1 MSVLQ
6 LIGIVAGSTLGVTGL
21 VALIAKVFSNAR
33 QDEALNVERKNREAL
48 EAAVRRLEDDV
59 DGLVKKYE
67 REHEERIELGKEV
80 EYWKGRYEEM
90 EKYTARPALERLEH
104 LFRDTF
110 HALVDRDEEHVA
122 VITQVTTQ
130 LANVAEQLER
140 LKAAAVA

>member
-1 MSVLQ
+1 MPVLQ
-6 LIGIVAGSTLGVTGL
+6 LIGIVAGAALGISGLIGL
-21 VALIAKVFSNAR
+21 VARVFSNAR
-33 QDEALNVERKNREAL
+33 QDEALDVERKNREAL

-104 LFRDTF
+104 LFRETF
-110 HALVDRDEEHVA
+110 SALVDRDEEHVA
-122 VITQVTTQ
+122 VITQVTAQ
-130 LANVAEQLER
+130 LANVAGQLER
-140 LKAAAVA
+140 LKTAVT